1 MSHTLSLPDIQRRDP
16 IFAWLGLILL
26 AFALLPAWSLDYGL
40 LESTSDEIL
49 AAYGWSGLNVSLL
62 WLLLPMV
69 LLFRPRHA
77 QRLEA
82 RRRHQFDAAWSVFC
96 ALFMIVS
103 ATLVGRGL
111 GYGSIGIFIALGAV
125 CTLGDLKL
133 INYDM
138 DKYGASDMR
147 KALITK
153 WVNEV
158 KMGKETQ

>member
-96 ALFMIVS
+96 ALFMIAS

-125 CTLGDLKL
+125 CTLALSRLEWLGGDRFVLGC
-133 INYDM
+133 M
-138 DKYGASDMR
+138 AR
-147 KALITK
+147 PRC
-153 WVNEV
+153 VRR
-158 KMGKETQ
+158 